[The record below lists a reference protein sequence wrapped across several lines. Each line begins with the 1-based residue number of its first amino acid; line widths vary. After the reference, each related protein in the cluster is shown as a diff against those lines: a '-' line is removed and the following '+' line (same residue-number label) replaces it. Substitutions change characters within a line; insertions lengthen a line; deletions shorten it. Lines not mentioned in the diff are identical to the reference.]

1 MRPAYLLKKY
11 REKINPPYHNKSDLI
26 VLIGTILI
34 LIAIPLT
41 TIAVQRSREPSGRA
55 AAGTSDMFLLPATQS
70 VNQNTNFSVEIR
82 EDSGTEPV
90 NAIQADLTYDDAR
103 LDFVSVTT
111 SAAFDIDAETFGSG
125 GVIRIARGTVV
136 PKTGDQLVATV
147 TFNAR
152 PGAGATSVNFSVS
165 SAVVASSDNT
175 DILASTTGGTYTV
188 VDPPPTV
195 SLTSP
200 TNNSVV
206 SGNITVSATATDDDG
221 VSRVD
226 FTIDGSTL
234 IGSDSTSPYSINWD
248 TTSVSSGSHVLTAEA
263 FDTGSNSSV
272 FSVNITVDN
281 QAPSAPTNL
290 TATITNSTQIALDWT
305 ASTDNVGVTAYDVY
319 RDSSLLA
326 TVATNSYI
334 DTGLTPGTSYSYFVR
349 ARDNQGNVSAAS
361 NTVIATTFKRG
372 DLNNDGLVNIFDLSI
387 LLARWRTAD
396 AVADIN
402 GDGEVNIFDL
412 SILLSNWDSS

>member
-1 MRPAYLLKKY
+1 MRAAYLLKKY
-11 REKINPPYHNKSDLI
+11 REKINPPYHKSDLI
-26 VLIGTILI
+26 VIIATVLI
-34 LIAIPLT
+34 LVAIPLT
-41 TIAVQRSREPSGRA
+41 TIAVQRSREPIGRA
-55 AAGTSDMFLLPATQS
+55 AVGTANMYLSPVTQT

-82 EDSGTEPV
+82 EDSGVEPV
-90 NAIQADLTYDDAR
+90 NAVQADLTYDDAR
-103 LDFVSVTT
+103 LEFVSVTS

-125 GVIRIARGTVV
+125 GVIRIARGTTTV
-136 PKTGDQLVATV
+136 KTGDQLVATV

-152 PGAGATSVNFSVS
+152 SGAGATNVNFSAS

-175 DILASTTGGTYTV
+175 DILISTTGGTYTV

-206 SGNITVSATATDDDG
+206 SGSIIVSATASDDAG

-226 FTIDGSTL
+226 FNLDGSTL
-234 IGSDSTSPYSINWD
+234 IGSDTTSPYSINWD
-248 TTSVSSGSHVLTAEA
+248 TTSVTSGPHVLTAEA
-263 FDTGSNSSV
+263 FDTGSNLSV

-281 QAPSAPTNL
+281 QAPSAPTSL

-319 RDSSLLA
+319 RDSNLIA
-326 TVATNSYI
+326 TVVTNSYV
-334 DTGLTPGTSYSYFVR
+334 DSGLTAGTTYSYFVR
-349 ARDNQGNVSAAS
+349 AKDNQGNVSAAS
-361 NTVIATTFKRG
+361 NTVTATTFKRG
-372 DLNNDGLVNIFDLSI
+372 DLNNDGFVNIFDLSI
-387 LLARWRTAD
+387 LLASWGTSD
-396 AVADIN
+396 ATADIN
-402 GDGEVNIFDL
+402 GDGGVNIFDL